1 MRIEKLTK
9 RTTIFTIFEACE
21 GFDLHIQLI
30 EGKHRNY
37 VIDTGLGSKSLEPI
51 LTYLKDSEKEL
62 IVINTHHHYD
72 HIWGNLCFKNH
83 TIIGHRKILEAID
96 NDWQRATTLF
106 IEWKQ
111 GEIEKV
117 YPNLVFDDCVSFV
130 DDGIEIFY
138 APGHAGCDIAI
149 YDAVDQT
156 LNVGDNIGDTPE
168 NLVPDLTCDVD
179 TYKASLA
186 RYETYKVRHVIS
198 GHNCIMDAS
207 VFQKIR
213 QALSNE

>member
-1 MRIEKLTK
+1 MRIQKLTE

-21 GFDLHIQLI
+21 GFDLHLQLI

-37 VIDTGLGSKSLEPI
+37 LIDTGLGDKSLEPI
-51 LTYLKDSEKEL
+51 FEHLKDSTKEL

-72 HIWGNLCFKNH
+72 HIWGNLCFKDH
-83 TIIGHRKILEAID
+83 TIIGHRSILEAIKT
-96 NDWQRATTLF
+96 DWQRATTQF

-111 GEIEKV
+111 GNIEMV
-117 YPNLVFDDCVSFV
+117 LPNLVFDERIMYV

-149 YDAVDQT
+149 YDAVDRT

-168 NLVPDLTCDVD
+168 ELVPGLVCDEEI
-179 TYKASLA
+179 YKASLA
-186 RYETYKVRHVIS
+186 LYETYDAKYVIS
-198 GHNCIMDAS
+198 GHNHIMDMS
-207 VFQKIR
+207 VFQEIR
-213 QALSNE
+213 DCLSK